1 MALPAV
7 QEGNQDLSM
16 VVDEIKDLVDGV
28 VENLTAIKIT
38 QMDMARGIGDLVA
51 KAELDFEQMADA
63 EAESLDAEVVDAEAA
78 SVMDSNDGTV
88 IDLLMEI
95 KDAVKET
102 AEYTKVS
109 ADADKEASEE
119 VLKDD
124 IGDTVDREGSQ
135 AAAGGDKA
143 AKAVKEQSSFIQ
155 KVFGG
160 LLGLFSGLFIGW
172 LKALKMVFYRGFIAR
187 IGAFFGNFFKSLK
200 TTFSG
205 GKLAAGFARIG
216 NFFKS
221 IGTFFGRIFKIFK
234 PVVQFFKTIIGI
246 AGRILGVLSKI
257 FAPLLIIFGIF
268 ESIRGFF
275 QGFAESEG
283 NFFQKLMDGLAGALT
298 GFLDFLIAAPLN
310 LIKGIIGWI
319 AGALGFE
326 GVKEKLESFDFSFGS
341 IIKAVFDVIGFVAKM
356 AFKILKFPV
365 ALAAGIAGGIAAL
378 LPGGKSP
385 KEGFMDA
392 FNAVMNFGSGEG
404 KAPIPNEEG
413 GDAEAMSAGAEA
425 ADDGEKV
432 VEDRGGDDSEDMGTG
447 DTGGTTKVFPFKM
460 SGFKKF
466 GYPDDEYIVTGP
478 LLKGGGYMG
487 TTVDG
492 DEDTTFT
499 DDVVRRYITR
509 AARGRAAL
517 ITPLEIGDGS
527 MLEETTGGA
536 TPGTTISA
544 RSTEVA
550 AGAER
555 GVLNPT
561 LVVNNQRT
569 DAPTTTIQNSTSTH
583 VPNSDNS
590 LKGRVAG
597 SSAAEPS

>member
-7 QEGNQDLSM
+7 QEGNQDLSA
-16 VVDEIKDLVDGV
+16 VVGEIKDLVDGV

-63 EAESLDAEVVDAEAA
+63 EAEELDAEVVDAEAA

-109 ADADKEASEE
+109 ADADKEASEN

-124 IGDTVDREGSQ
+124 IGDTVEREGSK
-135 AAAGGDKA
+135 AAEGGD
-143 AKAVKEQSSFIQ
+143 KAVKEQSSMIQ
-155 KVFGG
+155 KILGG
-160 LLGLFSGLFIGW
+160 LLGLFAGLFVGW
-172 LKALKMVFYRGFIAR
+172 LKALKMVFFRGFIAK
-187 IGAFFGNFFKSLK
+187 IGTFFLNFFKNLK

-216 NFFKS
+216 QFFKS
-221 IGTFFGRIFKIFK
+221 IGTFFGKMFKIVK
-234 PVVQFFKTIIGI
+234 PIVSFFKSIVSI
-246 AGRILGVLSKI
+246 AGRILGIVSKI
-257 FAPLLIIFGIF
+257 FAPLLVIFGIF

-275 QGFAESEG
+275 QGFADSEG
-283 NFFQKLMDGLAGALT
+283 NFLQKLMGGLAGALT

-319 AGALGFE
+319 AGALGFD
-326 GVKEKLESFDFSFGS
+326 GVKEKLESFDFSFGG
-341 IIKAVFDVIGFVAKM
+341 IIKAVFDVINFVASI
-356 AFKILKFPV
+356 AFKIMKFPT

-404 KAPIPNEEG
+404 TAPIPKDDFA
-413 GDAEAMSAGAEA
+413 DAESMSAESTT

-432 VEDRGGDDSEDMGTG
+432 EDRGGDESEDTGTG
-447 DTGGTTKVFPFKM
+447 DTKKASVFPFKM

-466 GYPDDEYIVTGP
+466 GYKDDEYIITGP
-478 LLKGGGYMG
+478 FEGPVGGFTG

-492 DEDTTFT
+492 KENVDFT
-499 DDVVRRYITR
+499 KYAVRSYIRR
-509 AARGRAAL
+509 AESGRANL
-517 ITPLEIGDGS
+517 LQPLELGDGS
-527 MLEETTGGA
+527 MLEENTGGS

-544 RSTEVA
+544 QSSDVA
-550 AGAER
+550 AGGQR
-555 GVLNPT
+555 QFLNPT

-569 DAPTTTIQNSTSTH
+569 DAPTTTIQNSTSSYVT
-583 VPNSDNS
+583 NSDNS
-590 LKGRVAG
+590 LKGRAGG
-597 SSAAEPS
+597 SSENVNPG

>member
-16 VVDEIKDLVDGV
+16 VVGEIKDLVDGV

-109 ADADKEASEE
+109 ADADKEASEN
-119 VLKDD
+119 VLKDG
-124 IGDTVDREGSQ
+124 IGDSVDREGSQ
-135 AAAGGDKA
+135 AAEGGDKA

-155 KVFGG
+155 KLFGG

-221 IGTFFGRIFKIFK
+221 IGAFFGRIFKIFK

-341 IIKAVFDVIGFVAKM
+341 IIKAVFDVIGFVAGI

-404 KAPIPNEEG
+404 KAPIPKEDSA
-413 GDAEAMSAGAEA
+413 DAETMSAESTA
-425 ADDGEKV
+425 ADDGDKV
-432 VEDRGGDDSEDMGTG
+432 EEEPTETVEGPSDSGE
-447 DTGGTTKVFPFKM
+447 TKASIFPFKIKGM
-460 SGFKKF
+460 KKF
-466 GYPDDEYIVTGP
+466 GRVHDEYTITG
-478 LLKGGGYMG
+478 KEYTG
-487 TTVDG
+487 DG
-492 DEDTTFT
+492 RSGKSIYT
-499 DDVVRRYITR
+499 
-509 AARGRAAL
+509 GR
-517 ITPLEIGDGS
+517 TPLGMPANFTEIDEKQYISDAVEGRRSIMEMSRGPGEMDMSLQGITGTGLQTRS
-527 MLEETTGGA
+527 AELQAQRDAYAGGFKSGPQAFVNTTNA
-536 TPGTTISA
+536 PT
-544 RSTEVA
+544 STVS
-550 AGAER
+550 
-555 GVLNPT
+555 
-561 LVVNNQRT
+561 
-569 DAPTTTIQNSTSTH
+569 TTTITQ
-583 VPNSDNS
+583 VKDSDNS
-590 LKGRVAG
+590 IKGRYGRG
-597 SSAAEPS
+597 SL

>member
-7 QEGNQDLSM
+7 QEGNQDLSA
-16 VVDEIKDLVDGV
+16 VVGEIKDLVDGV

-63 EAESLDAEVVDAEAA
+63 EAEALDAEVVDAEAA
-78 SVMDSNDGTV
+78 SVMDSNDGAV

-109 ADADKEASEE
+109 ADADKEASEN

-124 IGDTVDREGSQ
+124 IGDTVDREGSK
-135 AAAGGDKA
+135 AAEGGD
-143 AKAVKEQSSFIQ
+143 KAVKEQSSFIQ
-155 KVFGG
+155 KLFGG

-221 IGTFFGRIFKIFK
+221 IGAFFGRIFKIFK
-234 PVVQFFKTIIGI
+234 PVLQFFKSIIGI
-246 AGRILGVLSKI
+246 AGRVLGVVSKI
-257 FAPLLIIFGIF
+257 FAPLLVIFGIF

-275 QGFAESEG
+275 QGFADSEG
-283 NFFQKLMDGLAGALT
+283 NFLQKLMGGLAGALT

-326 GVKEKLESFDFSFGS
+326 GVKEKLESFDFSFGG
-341 IIKAVFDVIGFVAKM
+341 IIKAVFDVIGFVAGI

-404 KAPIPNEEG
+404 KAPIPNDEG
-413 GDAEAMSAGAEA
+413 GDAESMSVGAEA
-425 ADDGEKV
+425 ADDGDKVEKA
-432 VEDRGGDDSEDMGTG
+432 EKSLTG
-447 DTGGTTKVFPFKM
+447 DSDSGAGDEKKTSIYPFKLG
-460 SGFKKF
+460 GFKKF
-466 GYPDDEYIVTGP
+466 NKDNKEEYIIEGRNE
-478 LLKGGGYMG
+478 KGYYG
-487 TTVDG
+487 TRIDG
-492 DEDTTFT
+492 SGNIKFLDPAYT
-499 DDVVRRYITR
+499 RYITK
-509 AARGRAAL
+509 AVAGRAEL
-517 ITPLEIGDGS
+517 MTPLSLGDGS
-527 MLEETTGGA
+527 MLEQTTGGA
-536 TPGTTISA
+536 TPGTTISD

-550 AGAER
+550 AAGQR

>member
-7 QEGNQDLSM
+7 GEGNQDLSM
-16 VVDEIKDLVDGV
+16 VVGEIKDLVDGV

-63 EAESLDAEVVDAEAA
+63 EAEELDAEVVDAEAA
-78 SVMDSNDGTV
+78 SVMDSNDGAV

-109 ADADKEASEE
+109 ADADKEASEN

-124 IGDTVDREGSQ
+124 IGDTVDREGSK
-135 AAAGGDKA
+135 AAEGGD
-143 AKAVKEQSSFIQ
+143 KAVKEQSSFIQ
-155 KVFGG
+155 KLFGG

-221 IGTFFGRIFKIFK
+221 IGAFFGRIFKIFK
-234 PVVQFFKTIIGI
+234 PILQFFKSIIGI
-246 AGRILGVLSKI
+246 AGRVLGVVSKI
-257 FAPLLIIFGIF
+257 FAPLLVIFGIF

-275 QGFAESEG
+275 QGFADSEG
-283 NFFQKLMDGLAGALT
+283 NFLQKLMGGLAGALT

-326 GVKEKLESFDFSFGS
+326 GVKEKLESFDFSFGG
-341 IIKAVFDVIGFVAKM
+341 IIKAVFDVIGFVASI

-404 KAPIPNEEG
+404 TAPIPKDDFA
-413 GDAEAMSAGAEA
+413 DAESMSAESTA
-425 ADDGEKV
+425 ADDGDKV
-432 VEDRGGDDSEDMGTG
+432 EEEPTKTVEGPSGGEE
-447 DTGGTTKVFPFKM
+447 TKASIFPFKIKGM
-460 SGFKKF
+460 KKF
-466 GYPDDEYIVTGP
+466 GRQHDEYTIFDKVYEGEGTSGKFMYTGLTP
-478 LLKGGGYMG
+478 QGLPATFSDVGEKQYISDAVEGRRSIMEMSRGPGEMEESAPGITGTGLQSRSAELQAQRDSYRGGFVSGPQAFVN
-487 TTVDG
+487 TT
-492 DEDTTFT
+492 
-499 DDVVRRYITR
+499 
-509 AARGRAAL
+509 
-517 ITPLEIGDGS
+517 
-527 MLEETTGGA
+527 
-536 TPGTTISA
+536 
-544 RSTEVA
+544 
-550 AGAER
+550 
-555 GVLNPT
+555 N
-561 LVVNNQRT
+561 
-569 DAPTTTIQNSTSTH
+569 APTTTTSQT
-583 VPNSDNS
+583 NITQIKDADNS
-590 LKGRVAG
+590 VKGRYGA
-597 SSAAEPS
+597 SSGLN

>member
-7 QEGNQDLSM
+7 GEGNQDLSM
-16 VVDEIKDLVDGV
+16 VVGEIKDLVDGV

-63 EAESLDAEVVDAEAA
+63 EAEALDAEVVDAEV
-78 SVMDSNDGTV
+78 SDVMDSNDGAV

-109 ADADKEASEE
+109 ADADKEASEN

-124 IGDTVDREGSQ
+124 IGDTVDREGSK
-135 AAAGGDKA
+135 AAEGGDKA
-143 AKAVKEQSSFIQ
+143 AKQQSSMIQ

-187 IGAFFGNFFKSLK
+187 IGAFFGTFFKNLK
-200 TTFSG
+200 ARFAG
-205 GKLAAGFARIG
+205 GKLAKGFARIG

-221 IGTFFGRIFKIFK
+221 IGAFFGRIFKIFN
-234 PVVQFFKTIIGI
+234 PILQFFKTIIGI
-246 AGRILGVLSKI
+246 AGRVLGVVSKI

-275 QGFAESEG
+275 QGFADSEG
-283 NFFQKLMDGLAGALT
+283 NFLQKLMGGLAGALT

-326 GVKEKLESFDFSFGS
+326 GVKEKLESFDFSFGG
-341 IIKAVFDVIGFVAKM
+341 IIKAVFDVIGFVAGI

-404 KAPIPNEEG
+404 KAPIPKEDG
-413 GDAEAMSAGAEA
+413 ADAETMSAESTA

-432 VEDRGGDDSEDMGTG
+432 EDLGGDSDDSGTG
-447 DTGGTTKVFPFKM
+447 DENKTSIYPFKLG
-460 SGFKKF
+460 GFKTLNEKNA
-466 GYPDDEYIVTGP
+466 DEYIIEGRNDKGYYGTAANGKGNIKFTG
-478 LLKGGGYMG
+478 K
-487 TTVDG
+487 TIK
-492 DEDTTFT
+492 
-499 DDVVRRYITR
+499 RYITK
-509 AARGRAAL
+509 AVAGRQEL
-517 ITPLEIGDGS
+517 MTPLTLGDGS

>member
-7 QEGNQDLSM
+7 QEGNQDLSA
-16 VVDEIKDLVDGV
+16 VVGEIKDLVDGV

-63 EAESLDAEVVDAEAA
+63 EAEELDAEVVDAEAA
-78 SVMDSNDGTV
+78 SVMDSNDGAV

-109 ADADKEASEE
+109 ADADKEASEN

-124 IGDTVDREGSQ
+124 IGDTVEREGSK
-135 AAAGGDKA
+135 AAEGGD
-143 AKAVKEQSSFIQ
+143 KAVKEQSSFIQ
-155 KVFGG
+155 KILGG
-160 LLGLFSGLFIGW
+160 LLGLFAGLFVGW
-172 LKALKMVFYRGFIAR
+172 LKALKMVFFRGFIAK
-187 IGAFFGNFFKSLK
+187 IGTFFLNFFKNLK

-216 NFFKS
+216 QFFKS
-221 IGTFFGRIFKIFK
+221 IGTFFGKVFKIFK
-234 PVVQFFKTIIGI
+234 PILQFFKSIIGI
-246 AGRILGVLSKI
+246 AGRVLGVVSKI
-257 FAPLLIIFGIF
+257 FAPLLVIFGIF

-275 QGFAESEG
+275 QGFADSEG
-283 NFFQKLMDGLAGALT
+283 NLLQKLMGGLAGALT

-326 GVKEKLESFDFSFGS
+326 GVKEKLESFDFSFGG
-341 IIKAVFDVIGFVAKM
+341 IIKAVFDVIGFVASI

-404 KAPIPNEEG
+404 TAPIPKDDFA
-413 GDAEAMSAGAEA
+413 DAESMSAESTA
-425 ADDGEKV
+425 ADDGDKV
-432 VEDRGGDDSEDMGTG
+432 EEEPTKTVEGPSGGEE
-447 DTGGTTKVFPFKM
+447 TKASIFPFK
-460 SGFKKF
+460 KKIIKLF
-466 GYPDDEYIVTGP
+466 I
-478 LLKGGGYMG
+478 
-487 TTVDG
+487 
-492 DEDTTFT
+492 
-499 DDVVRRYITR
+499 
-509 AARGRAAL
+509 
-517 ITPLEIGDGS
+517 
-527 MLEETTGGA
+527 
-536 TPGTTISA
+536 
-544 RSTEVA
+544 
-550 AGAER
+550 
-555 GVLNPT
+555 
-561 LVVNNQRT
+561 
-569 DAPTTTIQNSTSTH
+569 
-583 VPNSDNS
+583 
-590 LKGRVAG
+590 
-597 SSAAEPS
+597 

>member
-7 QEGNQDLSM
+7 GEGNQDLSM
-16 VVDEIKDLVDGV
+16 VVGEIKDLVDGV

-63 EAESLDAEVVDAEAA
+63 EAEALDAEVVDAEV
-78 SVMDSNDGTV
+78 SDVMDSNDGAV

-109 ADADKEASEE
+109 ADADKEASEN

-124 IGDTVDREGSQ
+124 IGDTVDREGSK
-135 AAAGGDKA
+135 AAEGGD
-143 AKAVKEQSSFIQ
+143 KAVKEQSSFIQ
-155 KVFGG
+155 KLFGG

-221 IGTFFGRIFKIFK
+221 IGAFFGRIFKIFQ
-234 PVVQFFKTIIGI
+234 PVLQFFKSIIGI
-246 AGRILGVLSKI
+246 AGRVLGVVSKI
-257 FAPLLIIFGIF
+257 FAPLLVIFGIF

-275 QGFAESEG
+275 QGFADSEG
-283 NFFQKLMDGLAGALT
+283 NFLQKLMGGLAGALT

-319 AGALGFE
+319 AGALGFD
-326 GVKEKLESFDFSFGS
+326 GVKEKLESFDFSFGG
-341 IIKAVFDVIGFVAKM
+341 IIKAVFDVIGFVAGI

-404 KAPIPNEEG
+404 KAPIPKEDG
-413 GDAEAMSAGAEA
+413 ADAETMSAESTA

-432 VEDRGGDDSEDMGTG
+432 EDLGGDSDDSGTG
-447 DTGGTTKVFPFKM
+447 DETKTSIYPFKLG
-460 SGFKKF
+460 GFKTLNE
-466 GYPDDEYIVTGP
+466 DNADEYIIEGRNDKGYYGTFANGKGNVKFTGNTI
-478 LLKGGGYMG
+478 K
-487 TTVDG
+487 
-492 DEDTTFT
+492 
-499 DDVVRRYITR
+499 RYITK
-509 AARGRAAL
+509 AVAGRQEL
-517 ITPLEIGDGS
+517 MTPLTLGDGS